1 MSRAQKHLEV
11 IHSYDQNFF
20 SFINLKDLH
29 RFFDVKK
36 LRPLISSIPLELI
49 SRDVPVTN
57 LISYLNTDIVENC
70 LKNFCIR
77 EIKSKKSPIHIKN
90 KCYNINDHNVEPVC
104 DFNGIAIPAYF
115 EVVLTKNSSILNRL
129 QNTYIDYAV
138 KNANDM
144 MNIKTL
150 LKVSMDY
157 HALCNGYIGRQMQID
172 SLEWLSYQNLN
183 DCLKRFKDL
192 KIESS
197 DIKFEAN
204 VQKSVKVRNNTFN
217 LIGSVDCIT
226 QKDVYEFKAK
236 GELDNIDF
244 LQLLIYAFMNED
256 TECEDRKSQIKTQK
270 KYYLYNVITD
280 QMFQVCFTFDQL
292 KELVILLLNEK
303 YFKVDN
309 ILTDEE
315 FILKNSSEPY
325 MKTRS

>member
-1 MSRAQKHLEV
+1 
-11 IHSYDQNFF
+11 
-20 SFINLKDLH
+20 
-29 RFFDVKK
+29 
-36 LRPLISSIPLELI
+36 
-49 SRDVPVTN
+49 
-57 LISYLNTDIVENC
+57 
-70 LKNFCIR
+70 
-77 EIKSKKSPIHIKN
+77 
-90 KCYNINDHNVEPVC
+90 
-104 DFNGIAIPAYF
+104 
-115 EVVLTKNSSILNRL
+115 
-129 QNTYIDYAV
+129 
-138 KNANDM
+138 
-144 MNIKTL
+144 
-150 LKVSMDY
+150 
-157 HALCNGYIGRQMQID
+157 MQID